1 MSAAFVPGRIRRR
14 DCEEGAVSG
23 GFVAGMAGELG
34 GSCTSGK
41 GGGDGR
47 RGDVAGECGGA
58 ATAAIVDIYPRL
70 SGCKRSVFLK
80 RRLM

>member
-14 DCEEGAVSG
+14 DCEEGAGSG